1 MAPVSAMH
9 NQQQAPS
16 PIKAAS
22 TLDGAAMTDTTLDCS
37 FESAGEGES
46 LTITFLQL
54 ELDEEQQGLETPLT
68 GSNFWSAKSN
78 SQAPMTAPAPVT
90 PMQESQRANDKTYP
104 AATFKLVDVHATH
117 VPPLVDPDDCECIE
131 ATENGVLQDTQQNEE
146 GFEMNLS
153 DYEETNRFI
162 LLDLQG
168 AEVAT
173 TGKRVRFEI
182 DGEDDLSVKATTT
195 SRNRRK
201 QIVKFLRSK
210 SKKEDSIVGSPQ
222 VSQLALE
229 SGVKP
234 SILKE
239 SSYPIS
245 GRERV
250 NQQANKFT
258 GVVIEIY
265 DCVLK
270 AVTETYLLCQY
281 TGSYLEEKVLD
292 MADTQCLRELLD
304 DATVDLLEDANGGAK
319 GAITKKDMDEHDLN
333 LAETFSFEVLI
344 PYDEARENKPV
355 VVKDTDRRTA
365 YM

>member
-1 MAPVSAMH
+1 MSVRAIFEAAGMYVNLAFYIQKLTDNVSRFDSDGIVGEFKREKHINMAPVSAMH

-104 AATFKLVDVHATH
+104 AATFKLVDVHATP

-131 ATENGVLQDTQQNEE
+131 TTENGVLQDTQQNEE

-153 DYEETNRFI
+153 DYEETTRFI

-229 SGVKP
+229 SEVKP

-245 GRERV
+245 GREGMV
-250 NQQANKFT
+250 ST
-258 GVVIEIY
+258 TSLVLCSVV
-265 DCVLK
+265 
-270 AVTETYLLCQY
+270 
-281 TGSYLEEKVLD
+281 
-292 MADTQCLRELLD
+292 
-304 DATVDLLEDANGGAK
+304 
-319 GAITKKDMDEHDLN
+319 H
-333 LAETFSFEVLI
+333 SFALI
-344 PYDEARENKPV
+344 FAL
-355 VVKDTDRRTA
+355 
-365 YM
+365 